1 MASVAS
7 PRSPHYLHSP
17 LEFLP
22 VTRFPPQEERTDQ
35 IHEMVVETRK
45 EREVIQNQPYRTTPL
60 IFPGA
65 KPRPDLVNNKLT
77 GKPKPIVYRPIDEK
91 SVVANLDEN
100 RALLN
105 RQFNSPKPLYSQQNV
120 NEAVYV
126 QTGVNLAPPSYP
138 GTLQDFNPQKSPTF
152 RALLEEEGPGTLL
165 PPVPI
170 QVQTAKVQI
179 KTKHPSPNTNTSS
192 AAKYAHSTAPTS
204 HLNSVGQPA
213 ERIAQSGTFRRLML
227 QVLGE

>member
-1 MASVAS
+1 MAYSVAS
-7 PRSPHYLHSP
+7 PRSPHYLNSP

-22 VTRFPPQEERTDQ
+22 VTRFPEQEQRIDQ
-35 IHEMVVETRK
+35 IHEVVVETRK
-45 EREVIQNQPYRTTPL
+45 EREIIQNQPYRTTQL
-60 IFPGA
+60 IFPGG

-77 GKPKPIVYRPIDEK
+77 GKAKPIVYRPIDEK
-91 SVVANLDEN
+91 SVVLTLDEN

-105 RQFNSPKPLYSQQNV
+105 RQFNSPKPIYSQQNV

-126 QTGVNLAPPSYP
+126 QTGVNLAPP
-138 GTLQDFNPQKSPTF
+138 TLPADFNPQSSPTF

-165 PPVPI
+165 PPP
-170 QVQTAKVQI
+170 QTRQAE
-179 KTKHPSPNTNTSS
+179 TRPT
-192 AAKYAHSTAPTS
+192 KYAHQTAPSS

-213 ERIAQSGTFRRLML
+213 ERIAQSGSFRRLML

>member
-1 MASVAS
+1 MASLAS
-7 PRSPHYLHSP
+7 PRSPHYYQSLQSP

-22 VTRFPPQEERTDQ
+22 TTRFPAQEERTDQ
-35 IHEMVVETRK
+35 IHEVVVEARK

-65 KPRPDLVNNKLT
+65 KSRPDLVNNKLT
-77 GKPKPIVYRPIDEK
+77 GKVKPIVTRPIDEK
-91 SVVANLDEN
+91 SLVATLDEN

-126 QTGVNLAPPSYP
+126 QTGVNLLPPIQ
-138 GTLQDFNPQKSPTF
+138 LQPTPVPDFNPQKSPTF
-152 RALLEEEGPGTLL
+152 RAILEIEGPGTLHQAPTIKQA
-165 PPVPI
+165 PPPL
-170 QVQTAKVQI
+170 
-179 KTKHPSPNTNTSS
+179 
-192 AAKYAHSTAPTS
+192 KYAHSTAPSS